1 MRLKGCRE
9 SIQRRYE
16 TVRKEEI
23 LKRRQFVLDFAKQG
37 KTSMEIARLYNKE
50 FGTHYLEKEMIRQ
63 HIRCEG

>member
-1 MRLKGCRE
+1 M
-9 SIQRRYE
+9 
-16 TVRKEEI
+16 RKEEI